1 MKTEGLG
8 GSESG
13 LAGGGGAVMGGEVT
27 GMGCLPDP

>member
-13 LAGGGGAVMGGEVT
+13 LVGEGAVMGGEVT